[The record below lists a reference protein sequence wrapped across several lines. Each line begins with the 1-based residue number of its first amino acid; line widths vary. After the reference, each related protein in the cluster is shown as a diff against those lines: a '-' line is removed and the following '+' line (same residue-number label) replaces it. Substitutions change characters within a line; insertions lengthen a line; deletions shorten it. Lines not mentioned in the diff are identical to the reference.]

1 MQIEKNRRGYI
12 IHQESPK
19 SKHGYYYAGGG
30 QLVTDYTHAKA
41 FKTREEA
48 EKALTNG
55 AIK

>member
-1 MQIEKNRRGYI
+1 MQIEKNKRGYI

-30 QLVTDYTHAKA
+30 QWVTDYTHAKA
-41 FKTREEA
+41 YKTKEAA

>member
-19 SKHGYYYAGGG
+19 TKHGYYYAGGG
-30 QLVTDYTHAKA
+30 QWVTDYTHSKA
-41 FKTREEA
+41 YKTKEAA